1 MRGRLELASSR
12 QYDCAQARPGAK
24 CAGRAHGEMPLVS
37 SLDDILGDL
46 SRGVAALST
55 RATSA
60 LFASSASALL
70 PAFQSWAT
78 RGSSSTEHKA
88 SLPILERAIEIGFE
102 LARTG
107 TTQADIP
114 ALLQRL
120 EWITPMTDAPAGPT
134 TKESPEDAG
143 PVSTAAQDCL
153 ICADVAIRVHV
164 DPTFSAGPVIEYA
177 LEPLLLAE
185 TRRVEAEP
193 EQGDGDEH
201 PAAADALLGDTRVMA
216 AVGFMWFAIMR
227 LRSKPEPDP
236 ATIDEIRTRAAVLM
250 P

>member
-1 MRGRLELASSR
+1 LRPSASSR
-12 QYDCAQARPGAK
+12 ECAAAPT
-24 CAGRAHGEMPLVS
+24 GEKPLVS

-60 LFASSASALL
+60 LFAASASALA

-78 RGSSSTEHKA
+78 RSDNVEEHKA
-88 SLPILERAIEIGFE
+88 SVPILERAIEIGFE

-120 EWITPMTDAPAGPT
+120 EWITPMPDDTAGPT
-134 TKESPEDAG
+134 RKESDQEAKA
-143 PVSTAAQDCL
+143 VSTAAQDCL

-164 DPTFSAGPVIEYA
+164 EPDFSAGPVIEYA

-185 TRRVEAEP
+185 TRRIEAEP
-193 EQGDGDEH
+193 DQGDGEEH

-236 ATIDEIRTRAAVLM
+236 AAIDEIRTRAGVLM

>member
-1 MRGRLELASSR
+1 
-12 QYDCAQARPGAK
+12 
-24 CAGRAHGEMPLVS
+24 VS

-46 SRGVAALST
+46 SRGVASLST

-60 LFASSASALL
+60 LFASTASALL

-78 RGSSSTEHKA
+78 RGANAKEHRA
-88 SLPILERAIEIGFE
+88 SVPILEKAIDVGFE

-107 TTQADIP
+107 TTQADIA

-120 EWITPMTDAPAGPT
+120 EWITPKPDDTPPRKSKSG
-134 TKESPEDAG
+134 ED
-143 PVSTAAQDCL
+143 PVAVATVAQDCL

-164 DPTFSAGPVIEYA
+164 EPDFSAAPVIEYA
-177 LEPLLLAE
+177 LEPVLLAE
-185 TRRVEAEP
+185 TRRVEAQP
-193 EQGDGDEH
+193 ESGDGDEP

-227 LRSKPEPDP
+227 LRSKPIPDP
-236 ATIDEIRTRAAVLM
+236 ATIEEIRSRATVLM